1 MFGILRTI
9 KELCSQRTVIY
20 VIALFISLVLFN
32 TTYMSLGTIV
42 PMLTIVLGL
51 LLFVSTR
58 PKTNV
63 NNRNNLYIWMSFLFL
78 FSTALSGGDEFTQCL
93 KIILTALF
101 SALST
106 KLCISVKEVRFLS
119 LIICVSYGI
128 YAILVVQ
135 SMSSAETM
143 YYGRA
148 QIRILGSEYPLDPNV
163 VSAVFVF
170 PFIICLYN
178 LLYGKYKIMALLLIL
193 LFFVAIVALG
203 SRGGFLA
210 LAVSSAF
217 LLGNFMFSKKS
228 SMMMK
233 ILISIVLIVVTVY
246 VINFLSGVEGIFGLT
261 RILDFETDDVSN
273 GRTGIWIER
282 MNLLSYSPFLGYGIN
297 YDMGTIHKGMAS
309 HNTIIQILHYGGL
322 IGFILFLT
330 PLYNMYKRKTVSFP
344 IKLALF
350 SSVMLPIFFIDTI
363 QERTFWNFVIFY
375 SFLSTQTSA
384 DECLLWNKKTIE

>member
-1 MFGILRTI
+1 MFDILRTI
-9 KELCSQRTVIY
+9 KELCSQRIVVY
-20 VIALFISLVLFN
+20 VIAFFISLVLFN

-42 PMLTIVLGL
+42 PMLTIIFGL
-51 LLFVSTR
+51 ILFVSSR

-63 NNRNNLYIWMSFLFL
+63 NNRNNLYIWMSFIFL
-78 FSTALSGGDEFTQCL
+78 FSTVLSGGDELTQCL
-93 KIILTALF
+93 KIFLTALF
-101 SALST
+101 SVHAT
-106 KLCISVKEVRFLS
+106 RLCVSDKEVRFLS
-119 LIICVSYGI
+119 LIICISYAI

-135 SMSSAETM
+135 SMGGETM

-170 PFIICLYN
+170 PFIICFYN

-217 LLGNFMFSKKS
+217 LLGNFVFSKKS

-233 ILISIVLIVVTVY
+233 IMISIVLIVVTVY
-246 VINFLSGVEGIFGLT
+246 AINFLSGVEGIFGLT

-273 GRTGIWIER
+273 GRTGVWVER
-282 MNLLSYSPFLGYGIN
+282 MNLLLYSPLWGYGIN
-297 YDMGTIHKGMAS
+297 YDVGTLHRGMAS

-322 IGFILFLT
+322 IGFFLFFI
-330 PLYNMYKRKTVSFP
+330 PLYNIFKRKAVSFP
-344 IKLALF
+344 IKMALF

-363 QERTFWNFVIFY
+363 QERTLWNFIIFY

>member
-1 MFGILRTI
+1 
-9 KELCSQRTVIY
+9 
-20 VIALFISLVLFN
+20 
-32 TTYMSLGTIV
+32 
-42 PMLTIVLGL
+42 
-51 LLFVSTR
+51 
-58 PKTNV
+58 
-63 NNRNNLYIWMSFLFL
+63 MSFIFL
-78 FSTALSGGDEFTQCL
+78 FSTVLSGGDELTQCL
-93 KIILTALF
+93 KIFLTALF
-101 SALST
+101 SVHAT
-106 KLCISVKEVRFLS
+106 RLCVSDKEVRFLS
-119 LIICVSYGI
+119 LIICISYAI

-135 SMSSAETM
+135 SMGGETM

-170 PFIICLYN
+170 PFIICFYN

-217 LLGNFMFSKKS
+217 LLGNFVFSKKS

-233 ILISIVLIVVTVY
+233 IMISIVLIVVTVY
-246 VINFLSGVEGIFGLT
+246 AINFLSGVEGIFGLT

-273 GRTGIWIER
+273 GRTGVWVER
-282 MNLLSYSPFLGYGIN
+282 MNLLLYSPLWGYGIN
-297 YDMGTIHKGMAS
+297 YDVGTLHRGMAS

-322 IGFILFLT
+322 IGFFLFFI
-330 PLYNMYKRKTVSFP
+330 PLYNIFKRKAVSFP
-344 IKLALF
+344 IKMALF

-363 QERTFWNFVIFY
+363 QERTLWNFIIFY

>member
-9 KELCSQRTVIY
+9 KELCSQRTVIN

-42 PMLTIVLGL
+42 PMLTIILGL

-58 PKTNV
+58 PKTNI

-106 KLCISVKEVRFLS
+106 KLCITVKEVRFLS
-119 LIICVSYGI
+119 LIICVSYVI
-128 YAILVVQ
+128 YAILVIQ
-135 SMSSAETM
+135 SMSGETM

-233 ILISIVLIVVTVY
+233 IMISIVLIVVAVY

-273 GRTGIWIER
+273 GRTGVWIER
-282 MNLLSYSPFLGYGIN
+282 MSLLLDSPLWGYGIN
-297 YDMGTIHKGMAS
+297 YDMGIHKGMAS

-330 PLYNMYKRKTVSFP
+330 PLYNIYRRKTVSFP

-363 QERTFWNFVIFY
+363 QERTLWNFVIFY
-375 SFLSTQTSA
+375 SFLSAQTSA
-384 DECLLWNKKTIE
+384 DDCLLWNKKTSE